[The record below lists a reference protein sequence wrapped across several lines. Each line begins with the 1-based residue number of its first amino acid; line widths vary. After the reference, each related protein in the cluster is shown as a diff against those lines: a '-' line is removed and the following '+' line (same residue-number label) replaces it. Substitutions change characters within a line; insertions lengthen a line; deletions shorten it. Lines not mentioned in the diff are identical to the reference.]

1 MSVLVALVLL
11 HGVVTRGPTTPVCHV
26 GVPCSKP
33 APGVEL
39 VFSRAGAVVA
49 RVRSGV
55 GGRYSLRL
63 RPGAYDVR
71 LAQTAMIGT
80 GLAPRRVTVSSAAQ
94 ARVDFRVDT
103 GIR

>member
-1 MSVLVALVLL
+1 
-11 HGVVTRGPTTPVCHV
+11 
-26 GVPCSKP
+26 VPCSKP

-71 LAQTAMIGT
+71 LATAIIGT
-80 GLAPRRVTVSSAAQ
+80 GLAPRRITVSSAAP
-94 ARVDFRVDT
+94 ARVDFKVDT